1 MQSIRRFLTT
11 KETIETLTIVDEATK
26 EFQKIDQFKPI
37 VPIDVRFNHT
47 GVIGKDV
54 LRDLEAIVPYEEGG
68 DTLIG
73 TFLQNTLYG
82 ALPLAGTRTYIEAI
96 ISNPI
101 CDVEILNK
109 RQEVIKAI
117 KKAWTHDKMLADVR
131 EYEQDLK
138 WIFSDGNTDL
148 SSLYDM
154 VYVNGWV
161 INQLNK
167 NDAALTAY
175 NLYRIIGS
183 PLIGI
188 LSPIAYIILPYL
200 VLRIKFKIAIPFK
213 TYVRTIITSFFV
225 MDSFA
230 FASPTLNLLNRLKY
244 ISYGLTLLFYFQGL
258 FNSVEV
264 SHAAYKIT
272 KMLTERVNG
281 IVTFIKSANT
291 IVSDVWTESIPSAFD
306 LDHDVDL
313 QGPLP
318 SNVPYFKDTRFD
330 ARCGFTLL
338 SNFGQQ
344 LCVFKSLRKEAYIP
358 LIKRI
363 YVLDALR
370 RVAHTDMCYPVF
382 ISESERPVLI
392 LDGFKHPCLDKTTTV
407 PNDVQF
413 DACPGIILTG
423 PNAGGKSTAIKSIII
438 AALLSQTF
446 GICNAEQCKITPFK
460 YISTQINVPDAKGT
474 MSLFEAEMYRSKSN
488 FEMIKTLGKNEH
500 ALIAMDEIFSST
512 NPVEGISGAYS
523 VAKHIMQSGKVA
535 CILSTHFVYLARLA
549 KEGGGNLFRTKKM
562 EVITDEQGRVVKYPF
577 KLKNG
582 VSRQYIAL
590 ELLKKN
596 GFDDEVIQDAL
607 AIKNSLCVKK
617 PVKKHLKDTST
628 PLDKE

>member
-1 MQSIRRFLTT
+1 MQSIKRFLINKDTR
-11 KETIETLTIVDEATK
+11 ETLTVVDEAAN
-26 EFQKIDQFKPI
+26 EFMKIDQSKPI
-37 VPIDVRFNHT
+37 VPLDVRFNHT
-47 GVIGKDV
+47 GVMGKDV
-54 LRDLEAIVPYEEGG
+54 LRDLEAIMPYEEGG

-73 TFLQNTLYG
+73 TFLNND
-82 ALPLAGTRTYIEAI
+82 ALPLAGTRAYLEAI

-101 CDVEILNK
+101 YDVGILAK
-109 RQEVIKAI
+109 RQDVIKTI
-117 KKAWTHDKMLADVR
+117 KKKWTHDKILADAR
-131 EYEQDLK
+131 EYEQDMK
-138 WIFSDGNTDL
+138 WLFSDGNTDL

-154 VYVNGWV
+154 VYVNGWI

-213 TYVRTIITSFFV
+213 TYVRTIITSFFM
-225 MDSFA
+225 MDTFV
-230 FASPTLNLLNRLKY
+230 FTSPTLNFLNRMKY

-264 SHAAYKIT
+264 SRAAYKIT

-281 IVTFIKSANT
+281 IVTFIKSAHT
-291 IVSDVWTESIPSAFD
+291 IVSDVWMDYIPTTFD
-306 LDHDVDL
+306 LDNDADL
-313 QGPLP
+313 HGILP

-330 ARCGFTLL
+330 TRNSFTLL

-344 LCVFKSLRKEAYIP
+344 LCVFKSLRKEAYVP

-363 YVLDALR
+363 YVLDALQ
-370 RVAHTDMCYPVF
+370 RVANTEWCYPEF
-382 ISESERPVLI
+382 IKESERPVLI

-407 PNDVQF
+407 PNNIQF

-438 AALLSQTF
+438 AAILSQTF
-446 GICNAEQCKITPFK
+446 GICNAERCKITPFR

-488 FEMIKTLGKNEH
+488 FEMIKTLGKNEY

-512 NPVEGISGAYS
+512 NPIEGISGAYS
-523 VAKHIMQSGKVA
+523 VAKNIMQSGKVA
-535 CILSTHFVYLARLA
+535 CILSTHFVYLSRLA
-549 KEGGGNLFRTKKM
+549 KEGDGKLFTTKKM
-562 EVITDEQGRVVKYPF
+562 EVITDEQGHVVKHPF

-596 GFDDEVIQDAL
+596 GFNDEVIRDAL

-617 PVKKHLKDTST
+617 PTKKHLKDTSI
-628 PLDKE
+628 PLEE